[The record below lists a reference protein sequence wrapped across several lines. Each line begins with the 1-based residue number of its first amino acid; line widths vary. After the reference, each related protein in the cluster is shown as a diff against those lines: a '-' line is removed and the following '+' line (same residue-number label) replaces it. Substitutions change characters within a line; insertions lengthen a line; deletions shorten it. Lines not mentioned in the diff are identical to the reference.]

1 MARRYPL
8 TALRSALGWR
18 SGAFLAF
25 LLLGMGTGTA
35 AAGSG
40 HPDFMRLP
48 FATLRLVMET
58 PPASFPALA
67 RQLGLGVQEVG
78 MEDRSAGTAERC
90 YARQADAEFKLCQ
103 ATERLESGSPEP
115 RVRMAFLLANDRT
128 TDILEYENILAGA
141 DCRNGKREE
150 IWGGVS
156 LECDLPVGR
165 LTLQKRSYEG
175 GTGYQIYLERR

>member
-25 LLLGMGTGTA
+25 LLLGMGTA

-67 RQLGLGVQEVG
+67 RQLGLGVQEVE

-90 YARQADAEFKLCQ
+90 YARQPDAEFKLCQ
-103 ATERLESGSPEP
+103 GTERLEHGSPEP
-115 RVRMAFLLANDRT
+115 WVRMAFLLANDRT

-141 DCRNGKREE
+141 DCRNGTREE

-156 LECDLPVGR
+156 QECDLPVGR

>member
-8 TALRSALGWR
+8 TALRSAMGWR

-25 LLLGMGTGTA
+25 LLLGMGTA

-67 RQLGLGVQEVG
+67 RQLGLGVQEVE

-90 YARQADAEFKLCQ
+90 YARQPDAEFKH
-103 ATERLESGSPEP
+103 R
-115 RVRMAFLLANDRT
+115 
-128 TDILEYENILAGA
+128 
-141 DCRNGKREE
+141 GK
-150 IWGGVS
+150 
-156 LECDLPVGR
+156 
-165 LTLQKRSYEG
+165 
-175 GTGYQIYLERR
+175 